1 MMLETSLPPSRSEI
15 ERYNIAFGKVLRA
28 LRRERRLSQEALAF
42 DSGLDRTYVSLLEL
56 GTKSPTLNTM
66 VALCLALNLSLGSL
80 ADHIDEIV
88 IGQAI

>member
-1 MMLETSLPPSRSEI
+1 MLETSLPPYPSET

-42 DSGLDRTYVSLLEL
+42 DSGLDRTYVSLLEH

-66 VALCLALNLSLGSL
+66 VALCLALNLSLSSL
-80 ADHIDEIV
+80 ADQIDGIV
-88 IGQAI
+88 PKIPI